1 MKDYEFNVRVRY
13 AETDQM
19 GVVYH
24 GNYAQYFEMGRVEWL
39 RNLGISYKWMEENG
53 VMLPVVSLQMDYK
66 KPARYD
72 DLLRVKTILKSQTS
86 VKIEFDYEIYNEQN
100 DLLTTGYS
108 MLVFVD
114 MKTGRPI
121 VPPSYVTEKISG
133 IENCPNNK
141 IEIYNRWGIKVY
153 ETNSYNTTGNIFE
166 GYSQARTTMNSNET
180 LPAGTYFYFIE
191 VLNSNT
197 GETNKLSGYILIN

>member
-1 MKDYEFNVRVRY
+1 MREHEFYIRVRY

-53 VMLPVVSLQMDYK
+53 VMLPVVSLELNYK

-72 DLLRVKTILKSQTS
+72 DILRIKTKLKSQST

-100 DLLTTGYS
+100 QLLTTGYS

-121 VPPSYVTEKISG
+121 VPPKYLSDKID
-133 IENCPNNK
+133 
-141 IEIYNRWGIKVY
+141 EI
-153 ETNSYNTTGNIFE
+153 
-166 GYSQARTTMNSNET
+166 
-180 LPAGTYFYFIE
+180 L
-191 VLNSNT
+191 
-197 GETNKLSGYILIN
+197 

>member
-1 MKDYEFNVRVRY
+1 MKDYEFSVRVRY

-24 GNYAQYFEMGRVEWL
+24 GNYAQYNEMGRVEWL

-53 VMLPVVSLQMDYK
+53 VMLPVVSLQMNYK

-114 MKTGRPI
+114 MKTGRPM
-121 VPPSYVTEKISG
+121 VPPSYVTEKIS
-133 IENCPNNK
+133 
-141 IEIYNRWGIKVY
+141 
-153 ETNSYNTTGNIFE
+153 
-166 GYSQARTTMNSNET
+166 Q
-180 LPAGTYFYFIE
+180 L
-191 VLNSNT
+191 L
-197 GETNKLSGYILIN
+197 